1 MARIKSKK
9 YVGVYYEELAT
20 GDKSYYITYKLNGI
34 KKWDKVG
41 LDSEGIN
48 QEYCNNKRIQILNH
62 IRLGEQPK
70 DVIKKNKRIN
80 KTSFETIWFHYKDNK
95 AMSERSRKEL
105 LGSWNKYLSS
115 YFKDTVTIE
124 KLKKFRNDKKDV
136 LAPKTIDMRLSQIC
150 TAFNYWNLKNPNDIQ
165 ENVVNQIRLQDKTDL
180 TTREIKA
187 RDIKR
192 ERYLT
197 IEEVKLLKEEIKDKH
212 EDLILFTAIALST
225 GARLASILSIQKKD
239 IKGRKVI
246 LINHKTGGGAYMGFF
261 NDEVIELLKPRIAKL
276 KPNDTIFTLERR
288 QLQRRLQWIID
299 KLFNKGL
306 DTKDAA
312 NRVVIHTLRH
322 TFASR
327 LVENGVP
334 LVKVQKLL
342 DHKDISTTMRYSHLA
357 PDAGLEDVVN
367 MWS

>member
-1 MARIKSKK
+1 MARVKSKK
-9 YVGVYYEELAT
+9 YVGVYYEELAN
-20 GDKSYYITYKLNGI
+20 GDKSYYITYKLNGS
-34 KKWDKVG
+34 KKWDKIG
-41 LDSEGIN
+41 LESEGIN

-62 IRLGEQPK
+62 IRLGEQPT
-70 DVIKKNKRIN
+70 DIVKKNKKVN
-80 KTSFETIWFHYKDNK
+80 KTSFETIWFYYKDNK
-95 AMSERSRKEL
+95 AMTEKRRKEL
-105 LGSWNKYLSS
+105 LGGWHKYLSH

-124 KLKKFRNDKKDV
+124 KIKKFREDKKDT

-150 TAFNYWNLKNPNDIQ
+150 TVFNYWNLKHPKDIQ
-165 ENVVNQIRLQDKTDL
+165 QNVITQIRAEDKTDL
-180 TTREIKA
+180 TKKEIKS
-187 RDIKR
+187 RDVKR

-197 IEEVKLLKEEIKDKH
+197 VDEVKLLKDSIKDKH

-225 GARLASILSIQKKD
+225 GARLSSILSIQKKD
-239 IKGRKVI
+239 IRDRKVI
-246 LINHKTGGGAYMGFF
+246 LINHKTGGGTYTGFL
-261 NDEVIELLKPRIAKL
+261 NDEVIELLKPKL
-276 KPNDTIFTLERR
+276 MKLNPNDSIFTLEKR

-312 NRVVIHTLRH
+312 NRVVIHSLRH

-327 LVENGVP
+327 LVENGVS

-357 PDAGLEDVVN
+357 PDAGLDDVVN